1 MRCKFALYTCRTM
14 TASLADEQLYQLF
27 EESGLQVCT
36 DTRKPIPGALFI
48 CLKGERFDANTFALD
63 ALEAGSAHVLT
74 ENAGICDGQRIHFV
88 PDGLQAL
95 QRLANMHRHRMRAR
109 VIGIGGS
116 NGKTTTKELL
126 FQVLSAAFPCI
137 ATQGNLNNH
146 IGVPLTL
153 LRIRPE
159 TQYAIVE
166 LGTNHPGEMAV
177 VCAIAEPD
185 LGIVTNIGKEHLE
198 GFGSLEG
205 VAKEESELYLS
216 LLKRGGRA
224 FVNAED
230 ENLMRMSARLSDR
243 VVYGGKSETAICCAE
258 VLATF
263 PHLEFRL
270 QTAGR
275 AEEVKAVLG
284 GAHNLDNMLAAAAVG
299 LDQGMNSET
308 VAVALASYVPANN
321 RSQWLEKGGHR
332 IWLDAYNANPSS
344 MEAALRSFAG
354 WNHKPKVAMLGD
366 MFELGQHEEA
376 EHRAIA
382 ELGASLGFDAVYLCG
397 AAFYRIAAGDPRF
410 KAFPDIAALQLELQT
425 HPLPPSGIL
434 VKGSRGVAMEKV
446 LEGWQ

>member
-1 MRCKFALYTCRTM
+1 M
-14 TASLADEQLYQLF
+14 TASLADEPLYRLF

-48 CLKGERFDANTFALD
+48 CLKGERFDANAFARE

-74 ENAGICDGQRIHFV
+74 ENEAICDGERIHYV
-88 PDGLQAL
+88 ADGLKAL
-95 QRLANMHRHRMRAR
+95 QQLANLHRHRMQAKI
-109 VIGIGGS
+109 IGIGGS

-126 FQVLSAAFPCI
+126 FQVLSAAYPSI

-159 TQYAIVE
+159 TRFAIVE

-177 VCAIAEPD
+177 VCGIAEPD
-185 LGIVTNIGKEHLE
+185 LGIITNIGKEHLE

-205 VAKEESELYLS
+205 VAKEESELYLR
-216 LLKRGGRA
+216 LMKRGGRA
-224 FVNAED
+224 YVNADD

-243 VVYGGKSETAICCAE
+243 VVYGGDSDAAICRAQ
-258 VLATF
+258 VQATF
-263 PHLEFRL
+263 PHLDFHL
-270 QTAGR
+270 LTAGR
-275 AEEVKAVLG
+275 ADAVKAVLG

-299 LDQGMNSET
+299 LDQGMAPQM
-308 VAVALASYVPANN
+308 VAGALAAYVPANN
-321 RSQWLEKGGHR
+321 RSQWLETGGHH

-354 WNHKPKVAMLGD
+354 WDHKPKVAMLGD
-366 MFELGQHEEA
+366 MFELGSHEEA

-382 ELGASLGFDAVYLCG
+382 ELAASLGFDAVYLCG
-397 AAFYRIAAGDPRF
+397 AAFHRMAAGDGRF
-410 KAFPDIAALQLELQT
+410 RAFYDVAALQSDLQSR
-425 HPLPPSGIL
+425 PIPPSGIL
-434 VKGSRGVAMEKV
+434 IKGSRGVAMEKV
-446 LEGWQ
+446 LEVWQ

>member
-1 MRCKFALYTCRTM
+1 MFALYTCSTM
-14 TASLADEQLYQLF
+14 TTSLADEQLYRLF

-48 CLKGERFDANTFALD
+48 CLKGERFDANTFALE

-74 ENAGICDGQRIHFV
+74 ENAAICNGQRIHHV
-88 PDGLQAL
+88 PDGLKAL
-95 QRLANMHRHRMRAR
+95 QDLANIHRHRMQAK

-126 FQVLSAAFPCI
+126 YQVLASAFPSI

-159 TQYAIVE
+159 TEFAIVE

-224 FVNAED
+224 YVNAED
-230 ENLMRMSARLSDR
+230 ENLMRMSARLPDR
-243 VVYGGKSETAICCAE
+243 VIFGGTSADSICRAA
-258 VLATF
+258 VKADF
-263 PHLEFRL
+263 PFLDFQL
-270 QTAGR
+270 QTAQGLL
-275 AEEVKAVLG
+275 EVKASLAG
-284 GAHNLDNMLAAAAVG
+284 MHNFDNMLAAAAVG
-299 LDQGMNSET
+299 LDQGMNPET
-308 VAVALASYVPANN
+308 VATALASYAPANN
-321 RSQWLEKGGHR
+321 RSQWLEAGGHR

-354 WNHKPKVAMLGD
+354 WHHSPKIAMLGD
-366 MFELGQHEEA
+366 MFELGSHEET

-382 ELGASLGFDAVYLCG
+382 ELAASLGFEAVYLCG
-397 AAFYRIAAGDPRF
+397 RAFHRIASGDTRF
-410 KAFPDIAALQLELQT
+410 KVFPDIAALQLDLQT
-425 HPLPPSGIL
+425 HLLLPSGIL

-446 LEGWQ
+446 LECWQ

>member
-1 MRCKFALYTCRTM
+1 MRCMFALYTCSTM

-48 CLKGERFDANTFALD
+48 CLKGERFDANAFALA

-74 ENAGICDGQRIHFV
+74 ENANVCDGQRIHHV
-88 PDGLQAL
+88 TDGLKAL
-95 QRLANMHRHRMRAR
+95 QRLANIHRHRMQAK

-126 FQVLSAAFPCI
+126 FQVLSAAFPSI

-159 TQYAIVE
+159 TEFAIVE

-177 VCAIAEPD
+177 VCAIADPD

-224 FVNAED
+224 YVNAED
-230 ENLMRMSARLSDR
+230 ENLMRMSARLPDR
-243 VVYGGKSETAICCAE
+243 VVFGGTSTDSICRAD
-258 VLATF
+258 VKAHF
-263 PHLEFRL
+263 PYLNFQL
-270 QTAGR
+270 QTAQGGY
-275 AEEVKAVLG
+275 EVNASLG
-284 GAHNLDNMLAAAAVG
+284 GAHNLDNMLAAAALG
-299 LDQGMNSET
+299 LDQGMNPET
-308 VAVALASYVPANN
+308 VAAALASYVPANN
-321 RSQWLEKGGHR
+321 RSQWLESGGHR

-354 WNHKPKVAMLGD
+354 WNHSPKAAMLGD
-366 MFELGQHEEA
+366 MFELGSHEEA

-382 ELGASLGFDAVYLCG
+382 ELAASLGFEAVYLCG
-397 AAFYRIAAGDPRF
+397 AAFHRIASGDPRF
-410 KAFPDIAALQLELQT
+410 KAFPDIAALQQELQK

-434 VKGSRGVAMEKV
+434 IKGSRGVAMEKV
-446 LEGWQ
+446 LEVWH